1 MCGIAGFT
9 RLNRMVHK
17 GVAYRIT
24 QGLTHR
30 GPDQQ
35 GIFEGSEA
43 TLCAVRLKI
52 IDLGGGDQPFVS
64 EDGDTAIA
72 FNGEVYN
79 HGEIR
84 AELEWLGHRFRSH
97 CDTETVLHAFLEWD
111 TDCFRR
117 MRGMFAVAL
126 WTESRKRL
134 VLVRDRMG
142 IKPLY
147 YYQRG
152 KDVYFGSELKAILE
166 HPEVPR
172 RLDLTALDSYLAV
185 NYVPGPRTL
194 MEGIRK
200 VPPGCWLEWQRGNV
214 TLGRWWAP
222 PAGDTRRISLEGAK
236 EELDA
241 LLRDSVRE
249 HLVSDVPLGVWASG
263 GLDSSAVLHYAAQE
277 TAERLKTF
285 SVSFAGRSFDERP
298 YFREIAKIY
307 GTDHHEFD
315 LNPEV
320 ELASAIQDFAYY
332 SDEPSADAGALPVWF
347 LSRMR
352 RQHVTVA
359 LSGEGAD
366 ELFGGYLTYV
376 ADRLVRPFRMVPG
389 GMRRLL
395 RGALDRYLP
404 VSDDK
409 ISLEYKLKR
418 WIEGSWLDPDEA
430 HFFWNGTF
438 SNEQR
443 RQIRPG
449 SNGNGLKQLVDQ
461 LELAGS
467 GVVDR
472 YLRVDQNYYLP
483 DDILYKTDRM
493 SMAHSLEVRPPF
505 LDHRIVEFAAT
516 LPQRLKIRGF
526 QQKYLLRELMRG
538 KLPERILNRKKTGFD
553 IPTHDWFRGALRG
566 PLLDTLTDEAIQA
579 TGIFDSKAI
588 HTLIRDHM
596 ERRINV
602 GYHLWGL
609 LTLFLW
615 MKRWKVE
622 VLPPAETVLPDPGQV
637 LVIN

>member
-9 RLNRMVHK
+9 RLGRASSP
-17 GVAYRIT
+17 GVAGRIT
-24 QGLTHR
+24 AALRHR

-35 GIFEGSEA
+35 GVHEGSIA

-52 IDLGGGDQPFVS
+52 IDLNGGDQPILS

-72 FNGEVYN
+72 FNGEIYN
-79 HGEIR
+79 HQEIR
-84 AELEWLGHRFRSH
+84 RDLERAGHRFVSN

-111 TDCFRR
+111 TDCFSR

-126 WTESRKRL
+126 WTESSRRL
-134 VLVRDRMG
+134 VLARDRMG

-147 YYQRG
+147 YWRSG
-152 KDVYFGSELKAILE
+152 EDILFGSELKAILE
-166 HPEVPR
+166 HPDVPR
-172 RLDLTALDSYLAV
+172 RLDLNGLDSFLAV

-194 MEGIRK
+194 IEGVRK
-200 VPPGCWLEWQRGNV
+200 VPPGYVLEWQ
-214 TLGRWWAP
+214 TGRIRLESWHK
-222 PAGDTRRISLEGAK
+222 PATPSRRRFSLASAK
-236 EELDA
+236 EELDW
-241 LLRDSVRE
+241 LLRESVRE

-263 GLDSSAVLHYAAQE
+263 GLDSSTILHYAATLSSQP
-277 TAERLKTF
+277 LKTF
-285 SVSFAGRSFDERP
+285 SVSFAGRSFDESR
-298 YFREIAKIY
+298 YFRQVAKIY

-315 LNPEV
+315 LNPDV
-320 ELASAIQDFAYY
+320 ELESAIHDFAYY
-332 SDEPSADAGALPVWF
+332 ADEPSADAGALPVWY
-347 LSRMR
+347 LSRMTR
-352 RQHVTVA
+352 RHVTVA

-376 ADRLVRPFRMVPG
+376 ADRLVRPFRLVPG
-389 GMRRLL
+389 PLRRAMRR
-395 RGALDRYLP
+395 ALEMYLP

-418 WIEGSWLDPDEA
+418 WIEGSLLDPDEA

-443 RQIRPG
+443 RQIRRG
-449 SNGNGLKQLVDQ
+449 ANGNGLRALVDQ
-461 LELAGS
+461 IGLDGA

-483 DDILYKTDRM
+483 DDILFKTDRM

-505 LDHRIVEFAAT
+505 LDGRIVDFAAA
-516 LPQRLKIRGF
+516 LPANLKIWGF
-526 QQKYLLRELMRG
+526 RQKFILRELMRD
-538 KLPERILNRKKTGFD
+538 KLPEAVLNRKKTGFD
-553 IPTHDWFRGALRG
+553 IPTHDWFRGPLRG
-566 PLLDTLTDEAIQA
+566 LLMDTLAPETVEN
-579 TGIFDSKAI
+579 TGIFDARAI
-588 HTLIRDHM
+588 HSLIRDHM
-596 ERRINV
+596 ERRTNI

-622 VLPPAETVLPDPGQV
+622 ILPPAEQAQPARVFAT
-637 LVIN
+637 N